1 MARKI
6 SAKLI
11 LELRESGLS
20 ANQIAKTWH
29 ISKHSVSEVFKIA
42 KERGFQF
49 RDIQFMEP
57 DEVYRLIYPD
67 KHLNETIYVA
77 PDYESIHKS
86 LGKPGVTL

>member
-6 SAKLI
+6 CAKLI

-20 ANQIAKTWH
+20 VNQIAQTRH
-29 ISKHSVSEVFKIA
+29 ISKHSVSDVFRIA
-42 KERGFQF
+42 QEQGIRF

-67 KHLNETIYVA
+67 KHVNETM
-77 PDYESIHKS
+77 
-86 LGKPGVTL
+86 